1 MYTIA
6 LSALRPPIRVLAPI
20 NEVKEVLIHIRSSI
34 VHRYKNMPNV
44 ANSAYPDETPRFAAS
59 HLGLRYL

>member
-1 MYTIA
+1 MIA
-6 LSALRPPIRVLAPI
+6 LSALRPPLRVLAPI
-20 NEVKEVLIHIRSSI
+20 NEVKEVPIHIYDLVLST
-34 VHRYKNMPNV
+34 VNM